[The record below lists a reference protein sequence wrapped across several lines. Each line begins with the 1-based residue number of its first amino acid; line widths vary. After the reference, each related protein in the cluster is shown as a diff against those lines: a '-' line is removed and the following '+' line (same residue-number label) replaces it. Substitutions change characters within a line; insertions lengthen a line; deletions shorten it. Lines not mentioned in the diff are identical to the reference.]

1 MKQKLSSIVIFTW
14 LAIVVGGCNHQQDS
28 KESKMALIKTTQPAP
43 VKLTSNSTR
52 NTWSVS
58 DKLRKDILHFDSI
71 YDTAI
76 IEGDKKAIVA
86 YKVRHLHRF
95 QMEKTEKQLTKHLD
109 ENYPGH
115 TFIVS
120 SDYKIFL
127 EVVRLKEKMESGK
140 ISKKAAEKRFNQII
154 TLQKETT

>member
-1 MKQKLSSIVIFTW
+1 MKKRLSSIVICS
-14 LAIVVGGCNHQQDS
+14 LIAIVGGGCNHQQDS
-28 KESKMALIKTTQPAP
+28 NESKMALIKTTQPAP

-76 IEGDKKAIVA
+76 IEGKKKAIVA

-95 QMEKTEKQLTKHLD
+95 QMEKTEKQLTEHLD
-109 ENYPGH
+109 KNYPGH

-127 EVVRLKEKMESGK
+127 EVVRLKEKMENGK
-140 ISKKAAEKRFNQII
+140 ISKKAAKKRFNQII
-154 TLQKETT
+154 ALQKETT